1 MNLNATLFIQAI
13 ALSIAGL
20 VTMKFFWPMLIQA
33 LDQRRQKIADG
44 LAAAEQ
50 GTRSLAEAQ
59 RKITQID
66 ADARSRAQALIAE
79 TEKRAHLIV
88 EEAKAQA
95 KAEGDRLIQ
104 AARAEAEQ
112 QVVRAK
118 TALRDQVAALAVAGA
133 EQILKREV
141 NPKVH
146 AELLDQLKAR
156 L

>member
-1 MNLNATLFIQAI
+1 MNLNATLLIQAI
-13 ALSIAGL
+13 VLFIAGW
-20 VTMKFFWPMLIQA
+20 VTMKFAWPWLRDQ
-33 LDQRRQKIADG
+33 LDERRQKIADG

-59 RKITQID
+59 RKVAQVD
-66 ADARSRAQALIAE
+66 AEAHARAHGLIAE
-79 TEKRAHLIV
+79 TEKRAQRII
-88 EEAKAQA
+88 EEAKHQA
-95 KAEGDRLIQ
+95 KVEGDRLIH

-118 TALRDQVAALAVAGA
+118 TVLRDQVAALAVAGA

-141 NPKVH
+141 DAKVH
-146 AELLDQLKAR
+146 AQLLDQLKAK